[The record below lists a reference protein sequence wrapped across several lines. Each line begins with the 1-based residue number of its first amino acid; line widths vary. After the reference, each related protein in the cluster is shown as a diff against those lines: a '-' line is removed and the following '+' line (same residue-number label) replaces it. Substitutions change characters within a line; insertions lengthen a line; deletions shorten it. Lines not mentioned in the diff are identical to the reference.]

1 MGEERERRA
10 EGWEGSAAEERVEVE
25 EGPRPFC
32 PLFSIA
38 FGSLYQCLED
48 RCMWW
53 DVEEGCCLVE
63 SLKHI
68 IWRAAGEIAGA

>member
-1 MGEERERRA
+1 MGERKERGA
-10 EGWEGSAAEERVEVE
+10 EGGEPAAEERGEVE

-38 FGSLYQCLED
+38 TGSLYQCLED

-53 DVEEGCCLVE
+53 DTEEGCCVVE
-63 SLKHI
+63 SLKYI